1 MLNISIQRIL
11 SLPRPNCGEEM
22 MMQLVKL
29 RKARRLRE
37 SHRERRIHGSI
48 EGQEKFA
55 WIGAGIVFLIQ
66 MQLVQFFRLIA
77 GVVLCSI
84 MRAVWKLCSS
94 REPMLL
100 KELQRSFEWRFHQAV
115 CSCSDSNW
123 RLDDKLQ
130 VSLAAR
136 NSYLTYLYLH
146 LLTHLPM
153 FCPKSSG
160 VDINVSAILRQPRNW
175 SRLWGNSM
183 ASTTPEICRCGE
195 WWYQDRAGKHCLLW
209 YDML

>member
-1 MLNISIQRIL
+1 
-11 SLPRPNCGEEM
+11 
-22 MMQLVKL
+22 MQLV
-29 RKARRLRE
+29 R
-37 SHRERRIHGSI
+37 
-48 EGQEKFA
+48 
-55 WIGAGIVFLIQ
+55 
-66 MQLVQFFRLIA
+66 FFRLIA

-84 MRAVWKLCSS
+84 IRAVWKLCCS
-94 REPMLL
+94 REPVLL